1 MIPMQEHC
9 DPDDP
14 EEFALWALVGIEETP
29 GVPMLAPEK
38 SLRSL
43 SKQLADAGF
52 RHHPDLQVRK
62 AVILGAPQTEGVH
75 WMGVGSV
82 SWVEMDY
89 RDEIAEAAAEQAAQ
103 RIDLSGATPE
113 QLIDAKAQLETMGV
127 VRPPDPAPVVDG
139 PVVGH
144 AEGFE

>member
-1 MIPMQEHC
+1 MIPMQGQC

-29 GVPMLAPEK
+29 GVPMITTEP

-52 RHHPDLQVRK
+52 RHHPDLQVKK
-62 AVILGAPQTEGVH
+62 AVILGAPEVEGVH
-75 WMGVGSV
+75 WMGVGQI
-82 SWVEMDY
+82 SWVDIDY

-103 RIDLSGATPE
+103 RVDLSGATPE
-113 QLIDAKAQLETMGV
+113 QLIDVAAQLEARGV
-127 VRPPDPAPVVDG
+127 VRPPEPPPVVDG

-144 AEGFE
+144 ARDAQ

>member
-1 MIPMQEHC
+1 MQGQC

-29 GVPMLAPEK
+29 GVPMITTEL

-62 AVILGAPQTEGVH
+62 AVILGAPDVEGVH
-75 WMGVGSV
+75 WMGVGQI
-82 SWVEMDY
+82 SWVGMDY

-103 RIDLSGATPE
+103 RIDFSGATPA
-113 QLIDAKAQLETMGV
+113 QLIDAAAQLESMGV
-127 VRPPDPAPVVDG
+127 VRAPEAAPVVDG
-139 PVVGH
+139 PVVGR
-144 AEGFE
+144 AEGFP